1 MSTSSVTTGAQRLSR
16 GALWL
21 ALSLPAVLWLRG
33 AVNPGGWRSSGDSA
47 SLGDYGIVPEFAL
60 VERSGRTLR
69 RADLAGAAW
78 LADFVYTRCE
88 DSCPRLSA
96 EMARL
101 HHRFGDRLR
110 LVSFSV
116 DPAHD
121 TPRALAD
128 YADRFGASAAWSF
141 VTGDASALRRLIGEG
156 FHLAVADPP
165 PGEPAVAATITH
177 SEKIALVDADLH
189 IRRYYDGGSDAWLES
204 AIADLERLGVSSA
217 GAEP

>member
-1 MSTSSVTTGAQRLSR
+1 MSTGQGTAGAQRLSW
-16 GALWL
+16 GALVL

-33 AVNPGGWRSSGDSA
+33 VIRPTGWQATSTTPA
-47 SLGDYGIVPEFAL
+47 LGDFGVVPDFSL
-60 VERSGRTLR
+60 IERSGRPLR
-69 RADLAGAAW
+69 RADLAGAPW

-96 EMARL
+96 ELARL

-121 TPRALAD
+121 TQPALAA
-128 YADRFGASAAWSF
+128 YADRFRASDAWSF
-141 VTGDASALRRLIGEG
+141 VTGDAAELRRLIGGG

-165 PGEPAVAATITH
+165 PGEAALAGTVTH
-177 SEKIALVDADLH
+177 SEKIALIDADLR
-189 IRRYYDGGSDAWLES
+189 IRRYYDGGSDAWLEL
-204 AIADLERLGVSSA
+204 ATADLQSLGVTA
-217 GAEP
+217 PGAQP